1 MFTLILDD
9 ETAER
14 LQAVARRQNRSPN
27 EVVRDLLGQA
37 DEPQMTGNPN
47 WLKGMAKRAEQYTDI
62 VWKDEPDLS
71 ERSREILNN
80 EFADY
85 LMRRL
90 EQSGS
95 ETDEHDTH

>member
-37 DEPQMTGNPN
+37 DEPQVTGNAN
-47 WLKGMAKRAEQYTDI
+47 WLRVMAEMAEKDTDI

-71 ERSREILNN
+71 ERSREILNT

-85 LMRRL
+85 LMKRI
-90 EQSGS
+90 E
-95 ETDEHDTH
+95 